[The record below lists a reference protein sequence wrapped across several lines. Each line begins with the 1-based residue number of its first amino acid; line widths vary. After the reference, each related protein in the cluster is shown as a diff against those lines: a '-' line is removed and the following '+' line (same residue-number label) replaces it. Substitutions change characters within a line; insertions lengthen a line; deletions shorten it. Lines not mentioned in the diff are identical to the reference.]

1 MKKAIIT
8 CVLGISFASLS
19 FAQSTE
25 QNIKE
30 KESRESEKAR
40 IEYQKRVEKA
50 KAEIEKAKIEQQRV
64 VEQAKA
70 EIEKARSSVIG
81 ERSNYW
87 NGSEWIKK
95 GSVYNSNISGY
106 LYSGNQLPDSLYK
119 PVYYKVPLK
128 QGILELNFAPDS
140 VMAYD
145 GDEIVFKGRVM
156 KREAEAEEGLVMIGS
171 SGVADNTGLALYLT
185 QKDNQVIVEG
195 IEKMK
200 DLDIRVMVPKN
211 VKIKIHHNSAY
222 QNRPIHLKNIE
233 AELNATVQ
241 FNDVTLNNVQG
252 PLTVNSMH
260 GSVKASFSKPIDAPV
275 SLISAYGQVDATIMA
290 SSNVDLNL
298 RSSWGSIFV
307 AEQLV
312 NKIKKEVDPK
322 DNKDKLRGKLNAG
335 GNPFVVSSSWGRIYL
350 RVK

>member
-1 MKKAIIT
+1 MKKVVIT
-8 CVLGISFASLS
+8 CVLVISCAIS

-25 QNIKE
+25 QNTKGKE
-30 KESRESEKAR
+30 NKESEKAR

-50 KAEIEKAKIEQQRV
+50 KAEIEKAKLEHQKEVQK
-64 VEQAKA
+64 AKA
-70 EIEKARSSVIG
+70 EVEKARSSVTG

-87 NGSEWIKK
+87 NGTEWANRRS
-95 GSVYNSNISGY
+95 GYTTSISGY

-119 PVYYKVPLK
+119 PIYYKVPLK
-128 QGILELNFAPDS
+128 QGVLELNFAPDT
-140 VMAYD
+140 VIAYD
-145 GDEIVFKGRVM
+145 GDEIIFKGRVL
-156 KREAEAEEGLVMIGS
+156 KKEAEVEDGLVMIGS
-171 SGVADNTGLALYLT
+171 SGIADNTGLALYLT

-195 IEKMK
+195 IEKMN
-200 DLDIRVMVPKN
+200 DMAIQVMVPKN
-211 VKIKIHHNSAY
+211 IKIKIQHNNAY
-222 QNRPIHLKNIE
+222 QNRPIHIKNIN
-233 AELNATVQ
+233 AELNITVQ
-241 FNDVTLNNVQG
+241 TNDVTLNNVQG

-322 DNKDKLRGKLNAG
+322 DNKDKLRGKLNEG

>member
-1 MKKAIIT
+1 MKKVVIT
-8 CVLGISFASLS
+8 CVFVISCTIS

-25 QNIKE
+25 QNTKE

-50 KAEIEKAKIEQQRV
+50 KTEIEKAKLEHQKEVQK
-64 VEQAKA
+64 AKA
-70 EIEKARSSVIG
+70 EIEKARANVKD
-81 ERSNYW
+81 ERGLFL
-87 NGSEWIKK
+87 NGNVRVNGVS
-95 GSVYNSNISGY
+95 GNNTNISGY
-106 LYSGNQLPDSLYK
+106 LYSSDQLPDSLYK
-119 PVYYKVPLK
+119 PIYYKVPLK
-128 QGILELNFAPDS
+128 QGVLELNFAPDA
-140 VMAYD
+140 VMAHD
-145 GDEIVFKGRVM
+145 GDQVIFKGRVL
-156 KREAEAEEGLVMIGS
+156 KKEADIEDGLVMIGS
-171 SGVADNTGLALYLT
+171 SGIADNTGLALYLI

-195 IEKMK
+195 IEKMN
-200 DLDIRVMVPKN
+200 DMAIQVMVPKN
-211 VKIKIHHNSAY
+211 VKIKIQHNSAY
-222 QNRPIHLKNIE
+222 QNRPIHLKNID
-233 AELNATVQ
+233 AELNVTVQ
-241 FNDVTLNNVQG
+241 TNDVTLHNVQG

-260 GSVKASFSKPIDAPV
+260 GSVKASFSKPINAPV